1 VLPVEP
7 SNFGKQVE
15 LPRPVIGMN
24 AKIFALQNRK
34 ALIEANRRLTND
46 SEFYADVKRDFSR

>member
-1 VLPVEP
+1 
-7 SNFGKQVE
+7 
-15 LPRPVIGMN
+15 MN